1 MRVSPLLALI
11 MILFC
16 AGCTAPRVA
25 PEHWV
30 NVTDDTGHTVR
41 VPVPVRQVVS
51 LSPSET
57 EILGAL
63 GRTDLLTGR
72 SDACNWP
79 PEVLR
84 VPAVG
89 GSQTFRVEAVAALR
103 PDLIL
108 ATPHVDPQRLD
119 DLRTR
124 GFPVL
129 VFAPET
135 VEEIYRNIRVMG
147 EALGE
152 QRNATRLVEDL
163 RAQEQQVRS
172 RSSGHPR
179 VRAAYVFWDNPLYI
193 AGNETYENS
202 LISGAG
208 GINVYIDSTGY
219 VMSSEEVLTRR
230 LPEVIIV
237 PGGPSVGNTNLTA
250 GLLARPAFANLPAIR
265 NNRICT
271 VDADIAH
278 RPGPRVVQGMELFW
292 ECLHG

>member
-16 AGCTAPRVA
+16 AGCTVPRVA
-25 PEHWV
+25 PQQWV
-30 NVTDDTGHTVR
+30 NVTDDTGHVVM

-51 LSPSET
+51 LSPSQT

-72 SDACNWP
+72 SDDCNWP

-89 GSQTFRVEAVAALR
+89 GSHTFRVEAVAALR

-119 DLRTR
+119 ELRTR

-135 VEEIYRNIRVMG
+135 VEEIYGNIRAMG

-152 QRNATRLVEDL
+152 QRNATRVVEDR
-163 RAQEQQVRS
+163 RAQEQRVRS
-172 RSSGHPR
+172 RSSGLPKVR
-179 VRAAYVFWDNPLYI
+179 VAYVIWDNPLYI

-208 GINVYIDSTGY
+208 GINVYSDSTGY
-219 VMSSEEVLTRR
+219 VMASEEVLARR

-237 PGGPSVGNTNLTA
+237 PGGPSAGNANLTE